1 MRVVVLSNSKTDY
14 ARGVESFMTDFERRT
29 GKPLEFIEAYSPEAE
44 SLARTY
50 DIMQYPTI
58 LALADDGRVQNMW
71 VGESMPTISEVS
83 YYVQ

>member
-1 MRVVVLSNSKTDY
+1 MRVVVISQDNTDY
-14 ARGVESFMTDFERRT
+14 ARGVQSFMTDFERRT
-29 GKPLEFIEAYSPEAE
+29 GKTLEYLEAYSREAE

-58 LALADDGRVQNMW
+58 LALADDGQVQNIW
-71 VGESMPTISEVS
+71 VGTNLPTISEVS

>member
-1 MRVVVLSNSKTDY
+1 MRVVVLTNSRTDY
-14 ARGVESFMTDFERRT
+14 AMGVESFVTDFERRT
-29 GKPLEFIEAYSPEAE
+29 GKTLEVIEAYSPEAE

-58 LALADDGRVQNMW
+58 LALADDGQVQNMW
-71 VGESMPTISEVS
+71 VGTNLPTISEVS